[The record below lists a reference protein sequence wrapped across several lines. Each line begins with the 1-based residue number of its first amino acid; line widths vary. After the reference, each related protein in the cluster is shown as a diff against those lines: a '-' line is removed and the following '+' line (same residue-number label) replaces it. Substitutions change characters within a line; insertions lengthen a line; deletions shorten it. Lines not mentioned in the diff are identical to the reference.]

1 MFSLRAGLGVDIV
14 IQENYV
20 MSKFAILVVVGLL
33 ASLSA
38 FAQDSSQPASAAPA
52 TKHSHMKGDRA
63 EQKLKRLSKKL
74 NLTDD
79 QKEKIKPILQDE
91 EKQLT
96 DMEADGALTA
106 QQKHKKTKEIRR
118 SSRSQLDAI
127 LTPEQ
132 KEKLPSARA
141 GAGGRHHQHAHQAGT
156 PAPDAGTPPQ

>member
-1 MFSLRAGLGVDIV
+1 
-14 IQENYV
+14 

-33 ASLSA
+33 SSLSA
-38 FAQDSSQPASAAPA
+38 FAQDSSQPATPTPAP
-52 TKHSHMKGDRA
+52 KHRHMQGDRS
-63 EQKLKRLSKKL
+63 EQRLKRLSKKL

-79 QKEKIKPILQDE
+79 QKEKIRPILQDE

-96 DMEADGALTA
+96 EMEADSTLTA

-118 SSRSQLDAI
+118 SSRSQMVAV

-141 GAGGRHHQHAHQAGT
+141 GTGGRRHPQHSDST
-156 PAPDAGTPPQ
+156 PAPDAGTPQ

>member
-1 MFSLRAGLGVDIV
+1 
-14 IQENYV
+14 
-20 MSKFAILVVVGLL
+20 MSKLAILVVVGLM

-38 FAQDSSQPASAAPA
+38 SQDSSQPASTAPA
-52 TKHSHMKGDRA
+52 PRHGHKQGDRA
-63 EQKLKRLSKKL
+63 EQRLKRLSKKL

-79 QKEKIKPILQDE
+79 QKEKVRPILQDE

-96 DMEADGALTA
+96 DMEADSTLTA

-132 KEKLPSARA
+132 KEKLPSRKA
-141 GAGGRHHQHAHQAGT
+141 GAEGRHHQHADQAGA
-156 PAPDAGTPPQ
+156 PASDAGTPPQ

>member
-1 MFSLRAGLGVDIV
+1 
-14 IQENYV
+14 

-38 FAQDSSQPASAAPA
+38 VAQDSSQPAPTAPTA
-52 TKHSHMKGDRA
+52 KHRHKQGDRA

-96 DMEADGALTA
+96 DMEADSTLSA
-106 QQKHKKTKEIRR
+106 QQKHNKTKEIRR
-118 SSRSQLDAI
+118 SSRAQLDAI

-132 KEKLPSARA
+132 KEKLPSRKA
-141 GAGGRHHQHAHQAGT
+141 GSEGRHHHHAHQAGA
-156 PAPDAGTPPQ
+156 PAPDASAPPQ